1 MLNASKDQLC
11 SKLCRH
17 NIRTLAGCK
26 YLGVFSKVLLC
37 NPLEAGLNSVLRLL
51 KNLLTHIHQTHLVS
65 CLCRHL
71 CVCVCVCGGGGG
83 GGGGG
88 IEQVRFR
95 GASQH
100 AQPITDSQLLRRGP
114 SFLILRV
121 SGHRYYR
128 LLSMVWLQDY

>member
-1 MLNASKDQLC
+1 MSILICQ
-11 SKLCRH
+11 
-17 NIRTLAGCK
+17 NISAGCK

-71 CVCVCVCGGGGG
+71 CVCVCVCVCVCACVCW
-83 GGGGG
+83 GG
-88 IEQVRFR
+88 IK

-100 AQPITDSQLLRRGP
+100 AQAITDSQLLRRGP
-114 SFLILRV
+114 SFPIFRV
-121 SGHRYYR
+121 SGHRLHY
-128 LLSMVWLQDY
+128 DYCLWSGSKTTKKGAWCS

>member
-65 CLCRHL
+65 CLCCHL
-71 CVCVCVCGGGGG
+71 CVCVCVWGGGGG
-83 GGGGG
+83 GGGELNKSDLG
-88 IEQVRFR
+88 E
-95 GASQH
+95 H
-100 AQPITDSQLLRRGP
+100 LNMLNQLLIV
-114 SFLILRV
+114 SF
-121 SGHRYYR
+121 
-128 LLSMVWLQDY
+128 